1 MAVKLILA
9 SNSPRR
15 RELMSLV
22 GYKYEVI
29 PSNASE
35 LTDGEIPSELVRI
48 NALNKAKEVY
58 DRVGGGSVVVGADTV
73 VCYNGNIL
81 GKPKDVCDAK
91 AMIKML
97 SSTTHEVITG
107 YAVVGDM
114 GEKSDACVTKVKF
127 RNLTD
132 EEIDAYVKTL
142 EPMDKAGAYG
152 IQEKG
157 CLLAESFEGDYF
169 NIVGLP
175 VSRVYEML
183 KDYGVTPDW
192 M

>member
-1 MAVKLILA
+1 MAQRLILA

-29 PSNASE
+29 PSNACELDCGDDASE
-35 LTDGEIPSELVRI
+35 IVRI
-48 NALNKAKEVY
+48 NALNKAKEVFT
-58 DRVGGGSVVVGADTV
+58 RVGKGNIVVGADTV

-81 GKPKDVCDAK
+81 GKPKDVRDAK

-97 SSTTHEVITG
+97 SGTVHEVITG

-114 GEKSDACVTKVKF
+114 GERSDACVTKVKF

-132 EEIDAYVKTL
+132 AEIDAYVKTL

-175 VSRVYEML
+175 VARVYEML
-183 KDYGVTPDW
+183 KNYGVMPDW

>member
-1 MAVKLILA
+1 MTVRLILA

-29 PSNASE
+29 PSNACE

-58 DRVGGGSVVVGADTV
+58 DRVDKGSVVVGADTV
-73 VCYNGNIL
+73 VCYNGRVL
-81 GKPKDVCDAK
+81 GKPKDVRDAR

-97 SSTTHEVITG
+97 SGTTHEVITG
-107 YAVVGDM
+107 YAVVGDK
-114 GEKSDACVTKVKF
+114 GERSDACITKVRF

-175 VSRVYEML
+175 VARVYEML
-183 KDYGVTPDW
+183 KFYGVTPDW